1 MICET
6 MIHISIVKTVY
17 QRIKCIYKYDLKD
30 DSLFDTDLIFHNIH
44 N

>member
-17 QRIKCIYKYDLKD
+17 RGINVLKYDLKD
-30 DSLFDTDLIFHNIH
+30 DSLFDTDLAFHNLH